1 MGDGFATV
9 DNRNL
14 KNTGKSSSLNRTMA
28 ADYRLRH
35 IPTARHGSITMSVL
49 YTVGHSVVV
58 HKAILPDNSNSALH
72 ITAVY
77 LLYNQNRDLENRV
90 WA

>member
-35 IPTARHGSITMSVL
+35 IPTQRDMDLSLCQFCIQWDTVLLFTKQFCLTTATVHYISLLCIYCITR
-49 YTVGHSVVV
+49 
-58 HKAILPDNSNSALH
+58 IE
-72 ITAVY
+72 I
-77 LLYNQNRDLENRV
+77 
-90 WA
+90 